1 MNSYRQI
8 SRHLDLLETRTWA
21 APCSF
26 TIQKAPEW
34 KAHAQCEMRLN
45 KFYEPLPMVGREL
58 ARPKLNSRISS
69 RLNIEPLPR
78 CPNIH
83 MEVIGTVILLQV
95 RKKYSIP
102 RGLGTKVQ
110 QKRKKKKKIQPLQ
123 YSISLQKC
131 QCLCTSGPQLNRNP

>member
-1 MNSYRQI
+1 
-8 SRHLDLLETRTWA
+8 
-21 APCSF
+21 
-26 TIQKAPEW
+26 
-34 KAHAQCEMRLN
+34 
-45 KFYEPLPMVGREL
+45 MVGREL